1 MAKRNKNKKAP
12 NVTASE
18 ADVSNNANETL
29 SIPLAEKG
37 KVPEAGT
44 PPEGY
49 SIDAEA
55 FARFQADAEA
65 GKLRLPDDEPS
76 AEQIEAFGG
85 QEKWE
90 ELKRK
95 VNDVPFEDRT
105 ITLSTPTS
113 SAVSLE
119 QAYGRVQPLQTE
131 SDLVETT
138 ADEAMVD
145 MAKEHG
151 LVLTPKE
158 KSEDPITLLDG
169 ELEAQGTTLIDVLK
183 GRSGGQ
189 QYQVGDS
196 AETNYT
202 EAAEVQEIPAAVEL
216 LERPKPVA
224 VFATE
229 ELKKLIPDEFG
240 LVPGTLLLVAYNAG
254 QYRLQDITAWLDR
267 SLDWGDAESPDFIF
281 YNASSDRSMIRNQR
295 TQAVIDNKV
304 AIGILACQPHCFMM
318 EPHHIPHTMEADVVL
333 SIDALRV
340 TRDKYRGITFDHGLE
355 RSVSFK

>member
-1 MAKRNKNKKAP
+1 MAKKNKGKKTP
-12 NVTASE
+12 NVSTTVV
-18 ADVSNNANETL
+18 DVSANTNESLT
-29 SIPLAEKG
+29 IPAAEKG

-44 PPEGY
+44 LPEGY
-49 SIDAEA
+49 SIDPEG

-85 QEKWE
+85 QQKWE

-95 VNDVPFEDRT
+95 VNDVPFETRT
-105 ITLSTPTS
+105 IALSTPTS
-113 SAVSLE
+113 STVSLE
-119 QAYGRVQPLQTE
+119 QAYGRVQPLKDE
-131 SDLVETT
+131 SLWPSDTLAEVAAEFGVELT
-138 ADEAMVD
+138 AN
-145 MAKEHG
+145 
-151 LVLTPKE
+151 E
-158 KSEDPITLLDG
+158 KSEDPITLLDS
-169 ELEAQGTTLIDVLK
+169 ELKDQGTTLVDVLK
-183 GRSGGQ
+183 GRSGEQ
-189 QYQVGDS
+189 QFQVADT
-196 AETNYT
+196 AETNFT
-202 EAAEVQEIPAAVEL
+202 DAVEVQEVAAEL
-216 LERPKPVA
+216 EPIERPKPVA

-240 LVPGTLLLVAYNAG
+240 LVPGTLVLIAFNAG

-267 SLDWGDAESPDFIF
+267 SLEWVDNESPDFIF

-340 TRDKYRGITFDHGLE
+340 TRDKYRGITFDHSLE